1 MAAPY
6 PAPATE
12 EIHFPTPTQVNL
24 FVHAP
29 DPAFISTNQ
38 QHSMR
43 DGSVLILT
51 AGFGEGHNAAARNL
65 AAALR
70 LERPGIKVAVHDIF
84 AESLPLI
91 NRIAR
96 FGYHF
101 AINRAPTLWA
111 LTYSI
116 LDRIPATSTGVK
128 LLAPASRHL
137 RHLVKR
143 HAPDVVV
150 SVFPGCGPLIDHIA
164 PPATRRFAFATIIT
178 DSLTIN
184 AIWLRCSSDWFLT
197 PNEPTARVLEERGI
211 PHEKIRVT
219 GFPVPPIFSTPP
231 PNRAVPPA
239 DGHWRVLYMVNG
251 SPATAVDTT
260 RALLGI
266 DSISLT
272 VTCGKNERL
281 HSDLEALARELD
293 RPIELHGWTPDMPQ
307 LIRSHHILIGKAGGA
322 TVQEALAAHTPMI
335 ITQIVPGQEEGN
347 ARLLIENSAGDLATS
362 PQAIADTV
370 VALTEKS
377 GDLYKSRLAA
387 TTRLGHPNGAKV
399 TAHFITSLL

>member
-1 MAAPY
+1 
-6 PAPATE
+6 
-12 EIHFPTPTQVNL
+12 
-24 FVHAP
+24 
-29 DPAFISTNQ
+29 
-38 QHSMR
+38 MR

-70 LERPGIKVAVHDIF
+70 QERPGIKVAVHDVF

-101 AINRAPTLWA
+101 AINRAPALWSLAYTL
-111 LTYSI
+111 
-116 LDRIPATSTGVK
+116 LDRIPATSTGLK
-128 LLAPASRHL
+128 LISPSSRHL
-137 RHLVKR
+137 LRLVKR
-143 HAPDVVV
+143 HSPDVIV
-150 SVFPGCGPLIDHIA
+150 SVFPGCGPLVDRLA
-164 PPATRRFAFATIIT
+164 PPSTRRFAFATIIT
-178 DSLTIN
+178 DSLTVN

-197 PNEPTARVLEERGI
+197 PNEPTARILEERGI

-219 GFPVPPIFSTPP
+219 GFPVPPLFSTPP
-231 PNRAVPPA
+231 PRREVPPT

-251 SPATAVDTT
+251 NPAAALDTA
-260 RALLGI
+260 RALLAI
-266 DSISLT
+266 DSVSLT
-272 VTCGKNERL
+272 VTCGKNEHLRTAL
-281 HSDLEALARELD
+281 DALAHDLD
-293 RPIELHGWTPDMPQ
+293 RPIEVHGWTPDMPQ

-347 ARLLIENSAGDLATS
+347 ARLLLENHAGDLATS

-370 VALTEKS
+370 LALTEKS
-377 GDLYKSRLAA
+377 GDLYKARLAA
-387 TTRLGHPNGAKV
+387 TTRLGHPNGAKD
-399 TAHFITSLL
+399 TAHFIASLL